1 MLSILVVRSRFFL
14 SSVLVI
20 LDPIIHDSVDVLPSQ
35 HVQHDAVRTVAPWI
49 EPSHKIFE
57 FKIFSAER
65 IFDLAV
71 LRRIEAVGLKEFDKL
86 RLVFT
91 KRNDGDKFKNAEPP
105 QNINNVQLSAETF
118 LNHLVFLVV
127 GHAERVPLFSFA
139 ATTKDR
145 QQSAYNML

>member
-57 FKIFSAER
+57 FKIFFAER
-65 IFDLAV
+65 IFNLAV

-91 KRNDGDKFKNAEPP
+91 KRNDGDKF
-105 QNINNVQLSAETF
+105 
-118 LNHLVFLVV
+118 
-127 GHAERVPLFSFA
+127 
-139 ATTKDR
+139 
-145 QQSAYNML
+145 